1 MFLTVQT
8 NENGI
13 AAVNVDQITHMT
25 VAAFSGNGCKIYFVS
40 KEALSVRNTIENVL
54 GQINGTVA
62 A

>member
-1 MFLTVQT
+1 MFVTVET
-8 NENGI
+8 NDNGI
-13 AAVNVDQITHMT
+13 AAINANQITHMT
-25 VAAFSGNGCKIYFVS
+25 IAAFSGNGCKIYFVS